1 MILKELNGL
10 PRYFALLRG
19 FHGDVHINC
28 LLALGS
34 LSPSLGLQ
42 IPKEWMGS
50 RFYIPYSY
58 LGFLY
63 CKITP
68 DPSHTTHYDVEP

>member
-10 PRYFALLRG
+10 PRYFALLRS

-28 LLALGS
+28 LLVLGS
-34 LSPSLGLQ
+34 LSPSPGLK
-42 IPKEWMGS
+42 ILKEWMGS

-58 LGFLY
+58 ISPIQFAGSPWASS
-63 CKITP
+63 I
-68 DPSHTTHYDVEP
+68 ER